1 CNRSTREAY
10 WTARF
15 GILRR
20 GNVFASPYEQIRRIT
35 HVVVHKD
42 YVDKGFINDIALLR
56 LNEPINYS
64 KHVRPVCRPTE
75 AEDVSK
81 WHRQLCTTVGWG
93 KLFEHGRIFPDT
105 LQEVKLPVISTEECR
120 KRTLFLPL
128 YKITDNMFCAGYDR
142 GGRDACLGDSGGP
155 LMCQKRNGKWFLL
168 GVTSNGDGCG
178 RAGRPG
184 VYTKVAKY
192 MDWIDNVIN
201 GELEPELSR
210 SCDGLRCPLG
220 RCLRKEHICNGVMD
234 CRDASDE
241 QN

>member
-1 CNRSTREAY
+1 
-10 WTARF
+10 
-15 GILRR
+15 
-20 GNVFASPYEQIRRIT
+20 
-35 HVVVHKD
+35 
-42 YVDKGFINDIALLR
+42 
-56 LNEPINYS
+56 
-64 KHVRPVCRPTE
+64 
-75 AEDVSK
+75 
-81 WHRQLCTTVGWG
+81 
-93 KLFEHGRIFPDT
+93 DT

-241 QN
+241 QNCMDFGKRNQTLRKLLMRRVLLLVVDIIFVVKDSPIGSLGWTCLSFKVYVSLQTIRCLKNLILNGYLKVI